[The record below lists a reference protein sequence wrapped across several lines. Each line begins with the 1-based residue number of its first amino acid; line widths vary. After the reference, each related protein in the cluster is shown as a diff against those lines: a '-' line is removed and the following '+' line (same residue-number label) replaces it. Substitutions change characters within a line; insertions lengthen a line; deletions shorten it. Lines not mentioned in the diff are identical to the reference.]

1 MATVGQNAYTLLDW
15 SKRQDPNGAQSKVAE
30 ILANQNPVMED
41 ALMVEGNGPT
51 SHRTTV
57 RTGLPGVTWRQL
69 NYGVQP
75 TKSIVRQ
82 VDDTMGM
89 LEAYAEID
97 KALAD
102 MNGNTAEFRLS
113 EDKAFLEAMAQ
124 SFESTFFY
132 GNTAIDPEKF
142 MGLAPRYTSIGT
154 NPLVSSYNVISAGGA
169 GSDNTSLWLVTWGDT
184 TCHLTFPKGKSGGL
198 QHRDLGEDTLI
209 DAAGGKYQGY
219 RSHYKLD
226 VGCVV
231 RDWRYVARL
240 ANIDISDLATAGLGT
255 DTSAKLI
262 PLMIRLMHRIPNL
275 KAGKAVFYAN
285 RDVLAALD
293 IMAQAKTNVYLTQKE
308 FAGEL
313 VTMFRGIPI
322 KRADAILNTESVV
335 S

>member
-15 SKRQDPNGAQSKVAE
+15 AKRQDPNGAQAKVAE
-30 ILANQNPVMED
+30 ILALQNPVMED

-57 RTGLPGVTWRQL
+57 RTGLPAPTWRQL

-75 TKSIVRQ
+75 TKSLVKQ

-89 LEAYAEID
+89 LENYAEVD

-113 EDKAFLEAMAQ
+113 EDKAFLEGMAQ
-124 SFESTFFY
+124 EFESTFFY
-132 GNTAIDPEKF
+132 GNTAVDPQKF
-142 MGLAPRYTSIGT
+142 MGLAPRYASIGT
-154 NPLVSSYNVISAGGA
+154 TPTLSSYNVISAGGA
-169 GSDNTSLWLVTWGDT
+169 GSDNTSLWLVVWGDT
-184 TCHLTFPKGKSGGL
+184 TCHLTFPKGKMGGL
-198 QHRDLGEDTLI
+198 NHRDLGEDTLT

-219 RSHYKLD
+219 RSHYKMD

-240 ANIDISDLATAGLGT
+240 ANIDVSDLATAGLGT
-255 DTSAKLI
+255 DTAAKLI

-275 KAGKAVFYAN
+275 RTGKAVFYAN

-293 IMAQAKTNVYLTQKE
+293 IMAQNKTNVYLTQKE

-313 VTMFRGIPI
+313 ITMFRGVPI
-322 KRADAILNTESVV
+322 KRADALLNTESVV

>member
-15 SKRQDPNGAQSKVAE
+15 ARKQDPDGKQAKIAE
-30 ILANQNPVMED
+30 ILSNQNPVMED

-57 RTGLPGVTWRQL
+57 RTGLPAVTWRQL

-75 TKSIVRQ
+75 SKSLTRQ

-89 LEAYAEID
+89 LESFASID

-124 SFESTFFY
+124 EFESTFFY
-132 GNTAIDPEKF
+132 GNTSVDPAKF
-142 MGLAPRYTSIGT
+142 MGLAPRYNSIGT
-154 NPLVSSYNVISAGGA
+154 VATQSSYNVLSAGGS
-169 GSDNTSLWLVTWGDT
+169 GSDNTSLWLVVWGDT
-184 TCHLTFPKGKSGGL
+184 TCHLTFPKGKQGGL
-198 QHRDLGEDTLI
+198 YHNDLGEQTLY
-209 DAAGGKYQGY
+209 DAAGGEYRGY
-219 RSHYKLD
+219 KSHYKMD
-226 VGCVV
+226 VGAVV

-240 ANIDISDLATAGLGT
+240 ANIDVSDLATAGLAS
-255 DTSAKLI
+255 DTSARLI

-275 KAGKAVFYAN
+275 RTGKAVFYAN
-285 RDVLAALD
+285 REVLAALD
-293 IMAQAKTNVYLTQKE
+293 IMAQAKVNVYLTQKE
-308 FAGEL
+308 FAGEM
-313 VTMFRGIPI
+313 VTMFRGVPI
-322 KRADAILNTESVV
+322 KRADALLNTESVV

>member
-1 MATVGQNAYTLLDW
+1 MATVGQTAYTLLDW
-15 SKRQDPNGAQSKVAE
+15 AKRQDPNGAQAKVAE
-30 ILANQNPVMED
+30 ILALQNPVMED

-57 RTGLPGVTWRQL
+57 RTGLPAPTWRQL

-75 TKSIVRQ
+75 TKSLVKQ

-89 LEAYAEID
+89 LENYAEVD

-113 EDKAFLEAMAQ
+113 EDKAFIEGMAQ
-124 SFESTFFY
+124 EFESTFFY
-132 GNTAIDPEKF
+132 GNTATDPQKF
-142 MGLAPRYTSIGT
+142 MGLAPRYSSIGT
-154 NPLVSSYNVISAGGA
+154 TPTLSSYNVISAGGV
-169 GSDNTSLWLVTWGDT
+169 GSDNTSLWLVVWGDT
-184 TCHLTFPKGKSGGL
+184 TCHLTFPKGKFGGL

-209 DAAGGKYQGY
+209 DSGGGKYQGY
-219 RSHYKLD
+219 RSHYKMD
-226 VGCVV
+226 VGAVV

-240 ANIDISDLATAGLGT
+240 ANIDVSDLATAGLGT

-262 PLMIRLMHRIPNL
+262 PLIIRLMNRVPNL
-275 KAGKAVFYAN
+275 RTGKPVIYAN
-285 RDVLAALD
+285 RDVITALD

-308 FAGEL
+308 YAGEM
-313 VTMFRGIPI
+313 VTFFRGVPV
-322 KRADAILNTESVV
+322 KRADALLNTESVV

>member
-1 MATVGQNAYTLLDW
+1 MATVGQTAYTLLDW
-15 SKRQDPNGAQSKVAE
+15 AKRQDPNGAQAKVAE
-30 ILANQNPVMED
+30 ILALQNPVMED

-57 RTGLPGVTWRQL
+57 RTGLPAPTWRQL

-75 TKSIVRQ
+75 TKSLVKQ

-89 LEAYAEID
+89 LENYAEVD

-113 EDKAFLEAMAQ
+113 EDKAFIEGMAQ
-124 SFESTFFY
+124 EFESTFFY
-132 GNTAIDPEKF
+132 GNTATDPQKF
-142 MGLAPRYTSIGT
+142 MGLAPRYSSIGT
-154 NPLVSSYNVISAGGA
+154 TSTLSSYNVISAGGV
-169 GSDNTSLWLVTWGDT
+169 GSDNTSLWLVVWGDT
-184 TCHLTFPKGKSGGL
+184 TCHLTFPKGKFGGL

-209 DAAGGKYQGY
+209 DSGGGKYQGY
-219 RSHYKLD
+219 RSHYKMD
-226 VGCVV
+226 VGAVV

-240 ANIDISDLATAGLGT
+240 ANIDVSDLATAGLGT

-262 PLMIRLMHRIPNL
+262 PLIIRLMNRVPNL
-275 KAGKAVFYAN
+275 RTGKPVIYAN
-285 RDVLAALD
+285 RDVITALD

-308 FAGEL
+308 YAGEM
-313 VTMFRGIPI
+313 VTFFRGVPV
-322 KRADAILNTESVV
+322 KRADALLNTESVV